1 VLAWGRGWVG
11 IDYCGLVGWG
21 GLVGSR
27 GGRRAGGPAARI
39 ESGTR
44 TSDYIGGAGV
54 ADDVGIVKYSVG
66 GRVPAL
72 GVRGRGGSA
81 KRGFLAGA
89 RACLFQVCFRVRHIA
104 LRFYGLGL
112 YTFIC
117 IGG

>member
-1 VLAWGRGWVG
+1 MG

-54 ADDVGIVKYSVG
+54 ADDVGVVKYSVG

-72 GVRGRGGSA
+72 GVRGEGGICKERFPCWA
-81 KRGFLAGA
+81 LERV
-89 RACLFQVCFRVRHIA
+89 RVCFRFVFACATSLCGFTRVGVIY
-104 LRFYGLGL
+104 LS
-112 YTFIC
+112 C